1 MRPSSLLPLML
12 TTLLACGADP
22 DGVGDPPDTSASEE
36 SSGGG
41 GTGSSGGGSGSD
53 RDAGVKKDSGGRGS
67 SSSNNPLGGK
77 KDAAPVDDG
86 PPTCDKL
93 ALPGAPN
100 SPDILIVLDRSGSMV
115 GFGDARNAGKNR
127 WAPSVSAVKKLTSAL
142 TETVAFGL
150 MLFPDPNANGGVTI
164 PGIGTFGGN
173 GMGGCTPGKVN
184 VPVDLNT
191 AAKIAST
198 LDMSAPDVGATPTSG
213 SLVAARMALAGQC
226 ADCVPTPKYVLLVTD
241 GQPTCSMAGSTVTTP
256 EDIAATEAAIDALTA
271 DGVKTYVIGYDT
283 ASDPAAAMAMD
294 SFAVHGGTDKHY
306 PVEDEATL
314 IAELTRIAGALVP
327 CEFELSMDIPDPT
340 YVRVEIDGVTYNYG
354 TDWTNEGRKIILH
367 PEGGA
372 CPKLRDAKVHKL
384 NITRECEV
392 IPVL

>member
-1 MRPSSLLPLML
+1 MRPSSLLTL
-12 TTLLACGADP
+12 TIATLFACGGDP
-22 DGVGDPPDTSASEE
+22 GRVTSDPPDTSASED
-36 SSGGG
+36 STTGG
-41 GTGSSGGGSGSD
+41 GTGAA
-53 RDAGVKKDSGGRGS
+53 RDAGAKKDSGGGKAPTIS
-67 SSSNNPLGGK
+67 SGPVGGK
-77 KDAAPVDDG
+77 KDAGPPIDEG

-93 ALPGAPN
+93 RLEGAPN
-100 SPDILIVLDRSGSMV
+100 APDILIVLDRSGSMV

-127 WAPSVSAVKKLTSAL
+127 WLPSVSAIKKLTSEL

-150 MLFPDPNANGGVTI
+150 LLFPDPDANGGVTI

-191 AAKIAST
+191 AAKIASA
-198 LDMSAPDVGATPTSG
+198 LDRSAPDVGATPTSA
-213 SLVAARMALAGQC
+213 SLVAARKTLDTSC
-226 ADCVPTPKYVLLVTD
+226 ADCTPTPKYVLLVTD
-241 GQPTCSMAGSTVTTP
+241 GQPTCGMGGSAETTP
-256 EDIAATEAAIDALTA
+256 EDIAATNAAIDDLTA

-283 ASDPAAAMAMD
+283 ASDPAAAMTMDGFAM
-294 SFAVHGGTDKHY
+294 HGGTGKHY

-314 IAELTRIAGALVP
+314 IAELTRITGALVP

-354 TDWTNEGRKIILH
+354 TDWINDGRKIVLD
-367 PEGGA
+367 PMGQA
-372 CPKLRDAKVHKL
+372 CPKLRDAKLHDLK
-384 NITRECEV
+384 ITRECVV

>member
-12 TTLLACGADP
+12 TTLLACAAEP
-22 DGVGDPPDTSASEE
+22 DNISDPPDASVSAEPG
-36 SSGGG
+36 GGG
-41 GTGSSGGGSGSD
+41 GTGAS
-53 RDAGVKKDSGGRGS
+53 KDSGVTKDSAERSSTMS
-67 SSSNNPLGGK
+67 SSSAGGK
-77 KDAAPVDDG
+77 KDPAPVDEG

-93 ALPGAPN
+93 QLQGAPN

-115 GFGDARNAGKNR
+115 GFGEARNAGKNR
-127 WAPSVSAVKKLTSAL
+127 WLPSVSAVKKLTSEL

-150 MLFPDPNANGGVTI
+150 MLFPDPGANGGVTI

-173 GMGGCTPGKVN
+173 GMGGCTPGKVD
-184 VPVDLNT
+184 VPVDINT
-191 AAKIAST
+191 GSKIASV
-198 LDMSAPDVGATPTSG
+198 LDLSAPNAVGATPTSA
-213 SLVAARMALAGQC
+213 SLVAARMALAGDC
-226 ADCVPTPKYVLLVTD
+226 ADCRPTPKYILLVTD
-241 GQPTCSMAGSTVTTP
+241 GQPTCGMGGTADTTP
-256 EDIAATEAAIDALTA
+256 EDIAATNAAIDDLTA

-283 ASDPAAAMAMD
+283 ASDPAAAAAMD
-294 SFAVHGGTDKHY
+294 GFAMHGGTDKHY

-354 TDWTNEGRKIILH
+354 SDWTNEGKKIVLD
-367 PEGGA
+367 PMGQA
-372 CPKLRDAKVHKL
+372 CPRLRDAKLHDL
-384 NITRECEV
+384 RITRECEV